1 MLTVFVVP
9 RYFLFPTKLAN
20 CVATQKHNSPLS
32 QGLMFKSDLSV
43 SIFEEPQHVCILV
56 KTFIT
61 LGIWRSWKF
70 HGSLVVPVACR
81 LTHSP
86 RLQHWGVTGSR

>member
-1 MLTVFVVP
+1 
-9 RYFLFPTKLAN
+9 
-20 CVATQKHNSPLS
+20 
-32 QGLMFKSDLSV
+32 MFKSDLIF

-70 HGSLVVPVACR
+70 HGSLAVLVACR
-81 LTHSP
+81 FRHS
-86 RLQHWGVTGSR
+86 HVYSI